1 MKTALILWL
10 GLLVACSGTT
20 NGTDTTASPDVQETA
35 DTTASDPGQTATD
48 PGQTNT
54 DPGQTIVDEGAEAD
68 TSDVV
73 EHFCPETTEAQVAA
87 AGVEVNA
94 LGDPSDGAKQTFVC
108 VPPGAGPFPAVLYN
122 HGGLN
127 NVVGGDL
134 EGTCTALANA
144 GYLARAE
151 YRPGELVLPQH
162 LQQVYDGL
170 DALREHT
177 LADTNRVGI
186 LGFSR
191 GGLLS
196 LHVAIERNSD
206 VQAVVLMAPAP
217 GGGMLS
223 LSSTLDED
231 VAQISAPVRVYVSAN
246 DLFQADHVQ
255 LAADVYNTLT
265 DYEKDVE
272 LIDYPAFCS
281 DGHELFFE
289 VREPYWSDVLS
300 FLDATI
306 GN

>member
-1 MKTALILWL
+1 MKIGWMVLVS
-10 GLLVACSGTT
+10 LLFGCSGTT
-20 NGTDTTASPDVQETA
+20 NGSDTSVSPDVLDAT
-35 DTTASDPGQTATD
+35 DTTASDPGQAAND
-48 PGQTNT
+48 PGQTNI
-54 DPGQTIVDEGAEAD
+54 DLGQTVVDEGAEAD

-87 AGVEVNA
+87 TGVVVNA
-94 LGDPSDGAKQTFVC
+94 LGDPSDGDKQTFVC
-108 VPPGAGPFPAVLYN
+108 VPPGTGPFPAVLYN

-127 NVVGGDL
+127 NVVGGNL

-151 YRPGELVLPQH
+151 YRPGSLVLPEH

-170 DALREHT
+170 DALRGHS
-177 LADTNRVGI
+177 LADTSRVGI

-196 LHVAIERNSD
+196 LHVAIERDSD

-223 LSSTLDED
+223 LSSALDED

-246 DLFQADHVQ
+246 DLFQADHIQ
-255 LAADVYNTLT
+255 LATDVYDALM
-265 DYEKDVE
+265 DYDKDVE
-272 LIDYPAFCS
+272 LIEYPAFCS
-281 DGHELFFE
+281 DGHALFFE

-300 FLDATI
+300 FLDETI